1 MAYIT
6 INENFHR
13 CNTCGPLGLQLALQY
28 DPKTGD
34 HRLIEK
40 NILGIGDALFYQNGT
55 YYSDAIQDIQLFT
68 DRNPNN
74 LTAEGQALSTRIRTT
89 VHDTFQT
96 LGGQSKG
103 NITNDTTKPQNQ
115 TAKPGV
121 INSAVGTSPGI
132 AGAIPILS
140 NPPGQGNILD
150 LFSGG
155 LKPNPEYTP
164 IKSPATAGKQV
175 LTYPIDMISN
185 RQDTLQ
191 ITEIIYKPPTEDIFS
206 GGANITEIL
215 TKGLTRGS
223 VKKDVG
229 AKIILPMPNNAQ
241 DSNNVSWGEDNNMNS
256 LTTAAIGTI
265 LNNPGGTAAGLVA
278 SNITEFLAKLK
289 KLPGL
294 GNIVGQLP
302 KAALLADL
310 GSRAAG
316 GGAESENM
324 LKSALT
330 SYILQKYGFEVSPES
345 ILARG
350 LGVVPNSNMQ
360 LLFNNVTLR
369 GFNFS
374 YLMSPRSKDEAKVVN
389 QIIRTFK
396 QGMAAKKRNL
406 QAGGASLF
414 LGTPNVYKLEY
425 KSGNDPIKGM
435 NKFKI
440 CALKGFAVNYSPNGK
455 WSAYEGGQPSSVT
468 MTMTF
473 QELEPIYNTD
483 YQNTIPEDISF
494 DLPKV
499 EADEIGY

>member
-28 DPKTGD
+28 NPKTGE

-40 NILGIGDALFYQNGT
+40 NILGIGSAIFYQNGT
-55 YYSDAIQDIQLFT
+55 YYSDAIQDTTLFT
-68 DRNPNN
+68 DKNPDN
-74 LTAEGQALSTRIRTT
+74 LTAAGQELSTRIRTT
-89 VHDTFQT
+89 VHNTFQT

-132 AGAIPILS
+132 AGAVPILS

-150 LFSGG
+150 IFSGG
-155 LKPNPEYTP
+155 LKPNPDYTP
-164 IKSPATAGKQV
+164 IKSPATAGKQT
-175 LTYPIDMISN
+175 LKYPIDMISD

-223 VKKDVG
+223 VKKERG
-229 AKIILPMPNNAQ
+229 AQIILPMPNNAQ
-241 DSNNVSWGEDNNMNS
+241 DSNNVAWGEDNMNS
-256 LTTAAIGTI
+256 LTTAATGTI
-265 LNNPGGTAAGLVA
+265 LNNPALAAGGLAA
-278 SNITEFLAKLK
+278 SAATGM
-289 KLPGL
+289 LPGMT
-294 GNIVGQLP
+294 GIAGQLP

-310 GSRAAG
+310 MNKATG

-330 SYILQKYGFEVSPES
+330 SYLLQKYGFEVSPES

-455 WSAYEGGQPSSVT
+455 WSAYEGGQPSSIT

-473 QELEPIYNTD
+473 QEIEPIFDTD
-483 YQNTIPEDISF
+483 YQNTIPSDISF

>member
-1 MAYIT
+1 M
-6 INENFHR
+6 
-13 CNTCGPLGLQLALQY
+13 
-28 DPKTGD
+28 
-34 HRLIEK
+34 
-40 NILGIGDALFYQNGT
+40 
-55 YYSDAIQDIQLFT
+55 
-68 DRNPNN
+68 
-74 LTAEGQALSTRIRTT
+74 
-89 VHDTFQT
+89 
-96 LGGQSKG
+96 
-103 NITNDTTKPQNQ
+103 
-115 TAKPGV
+115 
-121 INSAVGTSPGI
+121 
-132 AGAIPILS
+132 
-140 NPPGQGNILD
+140 
-150 LFSGG
+150 
-155 LKPNPEYTP
+155 KPNPDYTP
-164 IKSPATAGKQV
+164 IKSPATAKQQT
-175 LTYPIDMISN
+175 LKYPIDMISD

-223 VKKDVG
+223 VKKERG
-229 AKIILPMPNNAQ
+229 AQIILPMPNNAQ
-241 DSNNVSWGEDNNMNS
+241 DSNNVSWGEDNMNS
-256 LTTAAIGTI
+256 LTTAATGTI
-265 LNNPGGTAAGLVA
+265 LNNPGGTAAGLAA

-289 KLPGL
+289 NLPGL

-310 GSRAAG
+310 GRRAAG

-324 LKSALT
+324 LKAALT
-330 SYILQKYGFEVSPES
+330 SFILQKYGFEVSPES

-473 QELEPIYNTD
+473 QEIEPIYDTD
-483 YQNTIPEDISF
+483 YQNNIPSDISF

>member
-6 INENFHR
+6 INDNFHR

-40 NILGIGDALFYQNGT
+40 NILGIGSAIFYQNGT
-55 YYSDAIQDIQLFT
+55 YYSDAIQDTTLFT
-68 DRNPNN
+68 DKNPDN
-74 LTAEGQALSTRIRTT
+74 LTAAGQTLSTRIRTT
-89 VHDTFQT
+89 VHNTFQT

-121 INSAVGTSPGI
+121 QNSAVGTSPGI

-155 LKPNPEYTP
+155 LKPNPQYTP
-164 IKSPATAGKQV
+164 IKSPATVGNQTLK
-175 LTYPIDMISN
+175 YPMDMISD

-215 TKGLTRGS
+215 TKGITRGRFT
-223 VKKDVG
+223 KEDIG
-229 AKIILPMPNNAQ
+229 ARIILPMPNNAQ
-241 DSNNVSWGEDNNMNS
+241 DSNNVAWGEDNMNA
-256 LTTAAIGTI
+256 LATAATGTI
-265 LNNPGGTAAGLVA
+265 LNDPAKAAGGLLA
-278 SNITEFLAKLK
+278 SAATGM
-289 KLPGL
+289 LPGL
-294 GNIVGQLP
+294 GNIASQIP

-310 GSRAAG
+310 MSKAAG

-330 SYILQKYGFEVSPES
+330 SYLLQKYGFEVSPES

-374 YLMSPRSKDEAKVVN
+374 YLMSPRSEDEAKVVN

-425 KSGNDPIKGM
+425 KNGNDPIKGI

-473 QELEPIYNTD
+473 QELEPIFDTD
-483 YQNTIPEDISF
+483 YQNTIPDDYKF

-499 EADEIGY
+499 DADEIGY

>member
-40 NILGIGDALFYQNGT
+40 NILGFGPAIFYQNGT

-68 DRNPNN
+68 DRNPDN
-74 LTAEGQALSTRIRTT
+74 LTAAGQTLSTRIRTT
-89 VHDTFQT
+89 VHDTFRT

-121 INSAVGTSPGI
+121 QNSAVGTSPGI

-155 LKPNPEYTP
+155 LKPNPDYTP
-164 IKSPATAGKQV
+164 IKSPATAGKQT
-175 LTYPIDMISN
+175 LKYPMDMISD

-206 GGANITEIL
+206 GNANITEIL
-215 TKGLTRGS
+215 TKGFTRGRFT
-223 VKKDVG
+223 KEDIG
-229 AKIILPMPNNAQ
+229 ARIILPMPNNAQ
-241 DSNNVSWGEDNNMNS
+241 DSNNVAWGEDNMNS
-256 LTTAAIGTI
+256 LTTAATGTI
-265 LNNPGGTAAGLVA
+265 LNDLPNAALGLLGSAATGMVPGM
-278 SNITEFLAKLK
+278 
-289 KLPGL
+289 
-294 GNIVGQLP
+294 GNIASKIP
-302 KAALLADL
+302 KVALLADL
-310 GSRAAG
+310 AIRASSG

-330 SYILQKYGFEVSPES
+330 SFFLQNYGFEVSPES

-374 YLMSPRSKDEAKVVN
+374 YLMSPRSEDEAKVVN

-425 KSGNDPIKGM
+425 KIGNTQIKGM

-473 QELEPIYNTD
+473 QEIEPIFDTD
-483 YQNTIPEDISF
+483 YQSNIPGDYSF
-494 DLPKV
+494 DLSKV

>member
-115 TAKPGV
+115 TARPGV
-121 INSAVGTSPGI
+121 QNSAVGTSPGI

-155 LKPNPEYTP
+155 LKPNPQYTP

-241 DSNNVSWGEDNNMNS
+241 DSNNVSWGEDNMNS
-256 LTTAAIGTI
+256 LTTAATGTI
-265 LNNPGGTAAGLVA
+265 LNNPGGTAAGLVGSA
-278 SNITEFLAKLK
+278 AAGM
-289 KLPGL
+289 LPGMA
-294 GNIVGQLP
+294 GIAGQFP
-302 KAALLADL
+302 KIALLADL
-310 GSRAAG
+310 MNKAAG

-473 QELEPIYNTD
+473 QELEPIYDTD
-483 YQNTIPEDISF
+483 YQNNIPDDYGF
-494 DLPKV
+494 DLTKV

>member
-115 TAKPGV
+115 TARPGV
-121 INSAVGTSPGI
+121 QNSAVGTSPGI

-140 NPPGQGNILD
+140 NPPGQGNILN
-150 LFSGG
+150 LFSPG
-155 LKPNPEYTP
+155 LTSNVNFPTIPNPALTGE
-164 IKSPATAGKQV
+164 V
-175 LTYPIDMISN
+175 LTYPIDLIQNS
-185 RQDTLQ
+185 QDTLHITQ
-191 ITEIIYKPPTEDIFS
+191 IEYQSPTKELFS
-206 GGANITEIL
+206 GTADINKIIRGGVTRNTVVK
-215 TKGLTRGS
+215 TKLQGS
-223 VKKDVG
+223 V
-229 AKIILPMPNNAQ
+229 ILPMPNNAQ
-241 DSNNVSWGEDNNMNS
+241 DSNNVAWNTDEMNS
-256 LTTAAIGTI
+256 LTAGATAIVSNKLAETSAGAAASEILKNMPGFGGIG
-265 LNNPGGTAAGLVA
+265 
-278 SNITEFLAKLK
+278 
-289 KLPGL
+289 
-294 GNIVGQLP
+294 GQIP
-302 KAALLADL
+302 KIAMLADL
-310 GSRAAG
+310 YSRGIGSNAS
-316 GGAESENM
+316 ESLIKTALASYV
-324 LKSALT
+324 LK
-330 SYILQKYGFEVSPES
+330 QYGIEVSPES

-350 LGVVPNSNMQ
+350 AGIVPNSNLQ

-369 GFNFS
+369 SFNFA
-374 YLMSPRSKDEAKVVN
+374 YMMSPRSKNEATRINK
-389 QIIRTFK
+389 ILRFFK
-396 QGMAAKKRNL
+396 QGMAAKKNNI

-414 LGTPNVYKLEY
+414 LGTPNVFKLEY